1 MADNNTISVMQQS
14 AFRFIA
20 SALLLATTLYALSCS
35 NEAASET
42 TAPKL
47 TASSVNPNGDSELA
61 LLMRAMYDDAA
72 QMKKAIENGEQP
84 VSKLDHEKMLTAS
97 ATEPEKA
104 ASDTYKIHAQSYLQ
118 TLKALEKADVAEAQV
133 LFKDMVDSC
142 MGCHTA
148 LCPGPKMK
156 IKHLY

>member
-1 MADNNTISVMQQS
+1 MQRS
-14 AFRFIA
+14 AYRFA
-20 SALLLATTLYALSCS
+20 LLALLLGLTIYTLSCS
-35 NEAASET
+35 GEPSSDT
-42 TAPKL
+42 TQPKL
-47 TASSVNPNGDSELA
+47 TASSINPNGDSELA

-84 VSKLDHEKMLTAS
+84 VSQLDHDKMLTAS

-104 ASDTYKIHAQSYLQ
+104 ASDTYKVHAQSYLQ
-118 TLKALEKADVAEAQV
+118 TLKALEKADIAEAQV

-156 IKHLY
+156 IRHLY